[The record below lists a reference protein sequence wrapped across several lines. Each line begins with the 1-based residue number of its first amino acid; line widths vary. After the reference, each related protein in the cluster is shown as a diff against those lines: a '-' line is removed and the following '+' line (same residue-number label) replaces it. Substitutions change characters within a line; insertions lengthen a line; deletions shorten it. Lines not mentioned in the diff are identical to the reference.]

1 MKKLNL
7 KDIVLPAVA
16 LFVICLVSSVLL
28 ALTNSA
34 TKDKIAQNAVETAIA
49 SRTTVLSEVGGVKV
63 ASYGEDTVEEKSGLT
78 YCTGLSEDGKILGYI
93 FTSAA
98 KGYGGDVSVM
108 IGYDTNGT
116 IVGFTVLDCSGET
129 PGLGQ
134 NAKTESFMS
143 RFVGKSGEL
152 AVNKNSNE
160 GQDVQAITAATITS
174 KAVVKA
180 VNEATAA
187 YNEIVGGEVNG

>member
-1 MKKLNL
+1 
-7 KDIVLPAVA
+7 
-16 LFVICLVSSVLL
+16 
-28 ALTNSA
+28 
-34 TKDKIAQNAVETAIA
+34 
-49 SRTTVLSEVGGVKV
+49 
-63 ASYGEDTVEEKSGLT
+63 
-78 YCTGLSEDGKILGYI
+78 
-93 FTSAA
+93 
-98 KGYGGDVSVM
+98 
-108 IGYDTNGT
+108 
-116 IVGFTVLDCSGET
+116 
-129 PGLGQ
+129 
-134 NAKTESFMS
+134 MS